1 MKALRT
7 KAIPILLTVLLCALP
22 LFEASASSAVPAAN
36 AGELRQTLRG
46 LIGLGD
52 FSPEVEAGGSAGD
65 LRRALRLFL
74 GLETEATDHVHVWG
88 AWAETAAATCG
99 EPGREEQTCLLDPSH
114 TRTRDVEGPPH
125 SVVRV
130 DEPKAGRAF
139 YFRCL
144 NCGTCFYDREAKEPI
159 PAFPQ
164 VEAKP
169 LQKDL
174 TATLDAVMKKYDAVG
189 AEAALI
195 EDGLVTGFYS
205 YGTADRTTGRQ
216 VDENA
221 MYRVA
226 SISKLVTAMV
236 FMTLKDR
243 GFVDENADISD
254 YFGYRC
260 YNPGD
265 RNAVVTPAMIMT
277 HTAGLVNWIG
287 NTLGYNA
294 LAGRAYFYTEPG
306 TLYSYS
312 NMGFG
317 VIACICELATG
328 RPFNELATEYLFDPA
343 GVTATYVPAELEDTS
358 NLAALYGYGG
368 FPIYKMMYFTS
379 APVGANLLLG
389 HGNLTIAAKDY
400 AALLCVLLNGGCAAD
415 GTRVLSEESVAA
427 ILENRFQTDKYG
439 VGFGV
444 QIQDNVLD
452 GRTVYVHT
460 GSAYGMFSA
469 FVFDP
474 DTRSGAVV
482 LTSGAY
488 GEMDEESEV
497 YHVCLE
503 AIRAMIG

>member
-1 MKALRT
+1 MKALRN
-7 KAIPILLTVLLCALP
+7 KAIPILLAVLLCALP
-22 LFEASASSAVPAAN
+22 LCEAAASSAVPAESAE
-36 AGELRQTLRG
+36 ALRQTLRG
-46 LIGLGD
+46 LLGLGD
-52 FSPEVEAGGSAGD
+52 CAPEVEAGGGAGD
-65 LRRALRLFL
+65 LRRALRLVL
-74 GLETEATDHVHVWG
+74 GLETEETDHVHVWG
-88 AWAETAAATCG
+88 GWEETAEATCG

-114 TRTRDVEGPPH
+114 TRERAVEGPPH
-125 SVVRV
+125 NVVRE
-130 DEPKAGRAF
+130 DGPKAGREF
-139 YFRCL
+139 YYRCV
-144 NCGTCFYDREAKEPI
+144 NCEACFYDRAAKEPI

-169 LQKDL
+169 VGKSLDN
-174 TATLDAVMKKYDAVG
+174 TLDAIMKKYGAVG

-195 EDGLVTGFYS
+195 EDGLVTRFYS

-243 GFVDENADISD
+243 GYVDEEADISD

-260 YNPGD
+260 YNPGA

-277 HTAGLVNWIG
+277 HTAGLVGWIG
-287 NTLGYNA
+287 NILGYNA
-294 LAGRAYFYTEPG
+294 LAGRAYFYTKPG
-306 TLYSYS
+306 TTYSYS

-328 RPFNELATEYLFDPA
+328 RPFNELATEYLFQPA
-343 GVTATYVPAELEDTS
+343 GITATYVPAELEETS
-358 NLAALYGYGG
+358 DLAALYGYGG
-368 FPIYKMMYFTS
+368 FPIYKMLSFTS

-400 AALLCVLLNGGCAAD
+400 AALLCVLLNGGCASD

-427 ILENRFQTDKYG
+427 ILENRFQTEKFG

-444 QIQDNVLD
+444 QIQKNVLD

-474 DTRSGAVV
+474 EARSGAVV

-488 GEMDEESEV
+488 GEMDMECEV